1 MEPSSNQHLIETLLN
16 YLPPAVAREIHADPR
31 PLRAPHAANFP
42 AAVLLSDVS
51 GFTALTE
58 KLAAS
63 GPGGPEEL
71 TFILNC
77 YFSSMIGILD
87 HEGGEVVQFSGDS
100 LIATFP
106 AGAGDPPV
114 ALAAAVR
121 RAWQSATRMQAAMD
135 EFATT
140 ATSAGPVALG
150 MKIAIGAG
158 EVTGLSVG
166 GTEGRWQ
173 YMIAGDPLGQ
183 VAEAEHRARRGE
195 ILLSPAAQA
204 LWTETPLEPQPLDR
218 LIWPTADDDL
228 ITALCTH
235 IPTAIT
241 HRLLAGQAD
250 WLSELRRMSVLFLGI
265 SGLSIGG
272 PETLTFAQR
281 CMTALQETVSRYE
294 GSINKL
300 LVDDKGVIGIV
311 LFGAPPLSHIDDP
324 LRAVLCAADIHRT
337 GASLGLEIA
346 IGSTTGQVFAG
357 AVGSPTRREY
367 TVIGDTVNLA
377 ARLMQRFGPGMTTAD
392 HVTYYATRSELEWL
406 PLPPQVVK
414 GRVASVRV
422 YQPQGARQDRQQV
435 GEHQRFVGRANEI
448 AQLSRL
454 FGESVAGAARVAVI
468 VGQSGMGKTRL
479 IQEFSGQIRASGLV
493 GLIGRC
499 QTIRRQATY
508 QAWHE
513 IFESYFSL
521 DGLSD
526 PEARRRMVRER
537 LAHVA
542 PAPSV
547 SLNDEGEGLVSALAD
562 RAPLLNDILDLDL
575 PETELTTSLEP
586 KLRQASLAALLI
598 DLLERWAR
606 ERPLILVIE
615 DAHWLDSLAWDLTLQ
630 VTRSLAELPLM
641 LVLALGPLDD
651 ATHDHPL
658 STLLTLPQC
667 TAITLSP
674 LSSAEILTLASAH
687 LEGATLSPALAAI
700 FERQSSGNPFVVE
713 ELAVSLSETGAVQ
726 IADGRCEIA
735 GRPEDMQL
743 PDTVQGLVLS
753 RIDRLPADQQLVI
766 KVAAVIGRIFG
777 YPVLRDVYPRNLPN
791 TALQTC
797 ISGLT
802 QRDLVQSIEQAK
814 TLDTHTFRQAIVHE
828 VTYSTLLHAQRR
840 ELHAQVA
847 IWYERN
853 SVDDE
858 DYTPLLA
865 YHWRLAGNAER
876 ELHYT
881 LVAARSLAAGYANRE
896 ALIYLARAL
905 DLTDDLT
912 LRYEMLWL
920 AEQVHERLGDT
931 EARRRCLSDLQ
942 AIGEAMDNPG
952 LMAQT
957 ENAWAAYYRD
967 TSAYAEA
974 AASLHRAID
983 LAHDADDHEREARS
997 LTIWG
1002 QVMEYQ
1008 GAFEEARA
1016 YFDQALAIYRQVGYL
1031 RGEANNLSNL
1041 GNVLS
1046 YIGEYRA
1053 AQEHYLQ
1060 ALAIREEIGDRAG
1073 EAVTRNNLGQIAIYL
1088 GEMESASA
1096 YQQQALDV
1104 ARAIGDRSGEALILG
1119 TLGDIH
1125 LILGDYAAA
1134 RVDFE
1139 QSVRL
1144 CQAMGERRREASG
1157 LNQLGMVWRD
1167 VGDRERARRCFEQ
1180 ALAIQQ
1186 EIGDQSQAAYTC
1198 LNLGY
1203 VLLPDVVAARPFYTQ
1218 ALSLARTTGSRD
1230 AEAYALGYT
1239 AALEELRGAWGVAED
1254 GYRNALAIW
1263 EELGA
1268 SHAAIECR
1276 AGQARAALASGQIPV
1291 ALEIATICAAFLDE
1305 QGPSGMEFPL
1315 QVYLTCYDVLRSAGD
1330 PGADR
1335 LLAAAHALIMR
1346 HADLI
1351 HDPQMREGL
1360 LNRSP
1365 ESRRILAEYR

>member
-1 MEPSSNQHLIETLLN
+1 MEPSSNQQLINSLLS
-16 YLPPAVAREIHADPR
+16 YLPPAVAQEIHADPR
-31 PLRAPHAANFP
+31 PLREPRTHSFP
-42 AAVLLSDVS
+42 AAVLLADVS

-106 AGAGDPPV
+106 VEGQE
-114 ALAAAVR
+114 ALSIAVR
-121 RAWQSATRMQAAMD
+121 RAWQAATRMQAAMD

-158 EVTGLSVG
+158 EVTDLSVG
-166 GTEGRWQ
+166 GTEDRWQ

-183 VAEAEHRARRGE
+183 VAEAEHHARRGE
-195 ILLSPAAQA
+195 ILLSPEAQA
-204 LWTETPLEPQPLDR
+204 LWTDAPLDPSPLAR
-218 LIWPTADDDL
+218 LLWPTANDDL
-228 ITALCTH
+228 TAALCTH
-235 IPTAIT
+235 IPAAIT

-265 SGLSIGG
+265 GGLSIGG
-272 PETLTFAQR
+272 PDSLALAQR
-281 CMTALQETVSRYE
+281 CMIALQKTVNHYE

-300 LVDDKGVIGIV
+300 LVDDKGMIGIV
-311 LFGAPPLSHIDDP
+311 LFGAPPLAHIDDP

-346 IGSTTGQVFAG
+346 IGATTGQVFAG
-357 AVGSPTRREY
+357 AVGSSTRREY
-367 TVIGDTVNLA
+367 TVIGDVVNLA
-377 ARLMQRFGPGMTTAD
+377 ARLMQRFGPGQTTAD
-392 HVTYYATRSELEWL
+392 HATYHATRSELEWL
-406 PLPPQVVK
+406 PLPPQIVK

-422 YQPQGARQDRQQV
+422 YQPQGARQDRQPV
-435 GEHQRFVGRANEI
+435 GERQEIVGRVREI
-448 AQLSRL
+448 ALLSRL
-454 FGESVAGAARVAVI
+454 FGESVAGTARVAVI
-468 VGQSGMGKTRL
+468 VGQSGIGKSRL
-479 IQEFSGQIRASGLV
+479 IQEFAGQIRASGLV
-493 GLIGRC
+493 GLMGSG
-499 QTIRRQATY
+499 QAIRHQATY
-508 QAWHE
+508 QAWRE

-521 DGLSD
+521 EGLSD

-542 PAPSV
+542 PAASADV
-547 SLNDEGEGLVSALAD
+547 SDEGTGFVSALAD

-598 DLLERWAR
+598 ELLERWAR

-615 DAHWLDSLAWDLTLQ
+615 DAHWLDSLAWDLALQ
-630 VTRSLAELPLM
+630 VTRSLIDLPLM
-641 LVLALGPLDD
+641 LVISLWPLDD
-651 ATHDHPL
+651 ATSDHPL
-658 STLLTLPQC
+658 SALVALPQS
-667 TAITLSP
+667 TTITMTP
-674 LSSAEILTLASAH
+674 LSAAETLTLASAH
-687 LEGATLSPALAAI
+687 LKGATLSPALAAI
-700 FERQSSGNPFVVE
+700 FERQASGNPFVIE
-713 ELAVSLSETGAVQ
+713 EMAVSLHETGAVQ
-726 IADGRCEIA
+726 ITDGHCEIA
-735 GRPEDMQL
+735 GRPEDMHL

-777 YPVLRDVYPRNLPN
+777 YPVLRDVYPHDLPGA
-791 TALQTC
+791 ALQAC

-802 QRDLVQSIEQAK
+802 QRELLQPIAEVK
-814 TLDTHTFRQAIVHE
+814 TLDSHTFRQTIVHD

-847 IWYERN
+847 TWYERN
-853 SVDDE
+853 PVDYE

-865 YHWRLAGNAER
+865 YHWRLAGNTER
-876 ELHYT
+876 ELYYT
-881 LVAARSLAAGYANRE
+881 QIAARSLVAGYANRE
-896 ALIYLARAL
+896 ALIYLSRAL
-905 DLTDDLT
+905 ELIDDPL

-920 AEQVHERLGDT
+920 SEQVHERMGDT
-931 EARRRCLSDLQ
+931 ESRRRCLSELQ
-942 AIGEAMDNPG
+942 AIVETTANPE

-967 TSAYAEA
+967 TSAYSEA
-974 AASLHRAID
+974 VASLRRAIA
-983 LAHDADDHEREARS
+983 LARGAHNREREARS

-1008 GAFEEARA
+1008 GIFEEARA
-1016 YFDQALAIYRQVGYL
+1016 SFEQALTIYRQVGYL

-1041 GNVLS
+1041 GNVLR
-1046 YIGEYRA
+1046 YIGGYRA
-1053 AQEHYLQ
+1053 AQEYFLQ
-1060 ALAIREEIGDRAG
+1060 ALAIREKIGDRAG
-1073 EAVTRNNLGQIAIYL
+1073 EAVSRNNLSQIAIFL
-1088 GEMESASA
+1088 GEMESAIT
-1096 YQQQALDV
+1096 YQQQALDL
-1104 ARAIGDRSGEALILG
+1104 ARAIGDRSGEALMLG

-1167 VGDRERARRCFEQ
+1167 VGNRERAQHCFEQ

-1186 EIGDQSQAAYTC
+1186 AIGDQSQAAYTC

-1203 VLLPDVVAARPFYTQ
+1203 VLLPDVAAARPFYAQ

-1230 AEAYALGYT
+1230 AEAYAMGYM
-1239 AALEELRGAWGVAED
+1239 AALEELLGAWDAAES
-1254 GYRNALAIW
+1254 GYRSALAIW

-1268 SHAAIECR
+1268 SHATIECR
-1276 AGQARAALASGQIPV
+1276 AGLARAALAGGQI
-1291 ALEIATICAAFLDE
+1291 ALARDIATICAAFLDA
-1305 QGPSGMEFPL
+1305 QGPDGMEFPL
-1315 QVYLTCYDVLRSAGD
+1315 QVYLTCYDVLRAAEE
-1330 PGADR
+1330 PGADH
-1335 LLAAAHALIMR
+1335 LLAAGHALIMHR
-1346 HADLI
+1346 ADLI

-1365 ESRRILAEYR
+1365 ESRRILAEFR